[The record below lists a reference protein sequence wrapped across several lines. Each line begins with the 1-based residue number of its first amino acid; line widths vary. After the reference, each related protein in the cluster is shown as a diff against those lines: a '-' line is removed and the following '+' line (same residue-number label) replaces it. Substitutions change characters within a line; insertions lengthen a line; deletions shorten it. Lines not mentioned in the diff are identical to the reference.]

1 MPGEPD
7 GSCDACAFLANP
19 GNVTGGGIAG
29 ARSGPAAPG
38 NHSMRGGT
46 MTTAGPAA
54 QASTTVNAQDA
65 RVFSIG
71 QQASG
76 AQAHAVVPGLGN
88 VTATTVTLQQ
98 GSSSQELLVVIQ
110 GLNLTTA
117 TPTVVLVQPRQS
129 VNQNQGFSDE
139 FVTQVIATSKT
150 QIQVLVRRVDT
161 NSGWGQHLRLDLFIV
176 D

>member
-1 MPGEPD
+1 
-7 GSCDACAFLANP
+7 
-19 GNVTGGGIAG
+19 
-29 ARSGPAAPG
+29 
-38 NHSMRGGT
+38 

-65 RVFSIG
+65 RVFSLG

-98 GSSSQELLVVIQ
+98 GSSAQELLVVIQ

-129 VNQNQGFSDE
+129 VNQTRSPAPRAD
-139 FVTQVIATSKT
+139 TTSVSRAK
-150 QIQVLVRRVDT
+150 
-161 NSGWGQHLRLDLFIV
+161 
-176 D
+176 